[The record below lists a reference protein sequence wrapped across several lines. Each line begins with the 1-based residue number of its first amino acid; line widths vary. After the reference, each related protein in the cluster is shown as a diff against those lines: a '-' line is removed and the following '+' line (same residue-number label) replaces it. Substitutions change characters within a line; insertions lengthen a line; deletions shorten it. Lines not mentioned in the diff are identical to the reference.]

1 MPSAMQSNV
10 DYAVVETGGKQ
21 YTVHLGD
28 TLKVERIASP
38 QEGSLELDRVL
49 LLSKDGQ
56 LKVGQPLVEG
66 AKVMAEVIYQ
76 GRAPKVIVFKYKPKV
91 RYRRKRGHRQP
102 YTQLKVTEIVTGERS
117 APRRRAARPRK
128 ATSDGS

>member
-1 MPSAMQSNV
+1 MQTNT

-21 YTVHLGD
+21 YTVHPGD

-66 AKVMAEVIYQ
+66 AKVMAEIIDQ
-76 GRAPKVIVFKYKPKV
+76 GRAPKIIVFKYKPKV

-102 YTQLKVTEIVTGERS
+102 YTQIKVTEIVTGERP
-117 APRRRAARPRK
+117 APRRRAARTRE